1 MKEED
6 YVIYSFFEKPM
17 TLNQVIHKDTA
28 LSENCKIQSL
38 HNEIMR
44 RLKNCSDRVTG
55 EEKIAI
61 LDKFAQKMFNSGYD
75 EDQIRKVM
83 IGGVKG
89 YERFRRKCEQ
99 DKRQVHRSAKESKNV
114 RYLKQLMGKTTWF
127 RKEKEDSDKDDV
139 TESGEVTAEK
149 VEKRFEVRNKNENGK
164 VVNKNQM
171 IKTKTVLFVE
181 KTEKGELASR
191 LRKLETRLKVM

>member
-1 MKEED
+1 M
-6 YVIYSFFEKPM
+6 
-17 TLNQVIHKDTA
+17 N
-28 LSENCKIQSL
+28 
-38 HNEIMR
+38 
-44 RLKNCSDRVTG
+44 
-55 EEKIAI
+55 
-61 LDKFAQKMFNSGYD
+61 
-75 EDQIRKVM
+75 
-83 IGGVKG
+83 GGVKG

-164 VVNKNQM
+164 VVNKNQVM
-171 IKTKTVLFVE
+171 KTKTVLFVE

-191 LRKLETRLKVM
+191 LRKLETRLSDVTGYRIKIVEKGGRTASRPLLGLSMKGIE